1 MRETAKYDK
10 ILSGAEM
17 TESLCGFQRPCA
29 PSTGVP
35 SVRRPIARARPPD
48 RASSRP
54 GERRSSCWGSSDDA
68 RARELGATR
77 SGSIPTLPAS
87 DAVVQFSERPGER
100 SKGRGARIHSRLS
113 CPCALRKRCV
123 WGCRCVF
130 RWATCAATFA
140 STRARADLAAHRH
153 KIARV
158 RVLLHA
164 RAPRLCS
171 ACTRSCTD

>member
-54 GERRSSCWGSSDDA
+54 GERCWGSSDDA

-77 SGSIPTLPAS
+77 STRSGPIPTLPAS
-87 DAVVQFSERPGER
+87 DAVVQFSERRGER
-100 SKGRGARIHSRLS
+100 SENRGARLHIHGWLS
-113 CPCALRKRCV
+113 CPC
-123 WGCRCVF
+123 
-130 RWATCAATFA
+130 T
-140 STRARADLAAHRH
+140 
-153 KIARV
+153 
-158 RVLLHA
+158 
-164 RAPRLCS
+164 
-171 ACTRSCTD
+171 

>member
-10 ILSGAEM
+10 VLSGAEM

-68 RARELGATR
+68 RARELGATLAHSR
-77 SGSIPTLPAS
+77 YEPMALFTARQVGGVVCCCFLYSCLFLTVLFSTVLLFAGCLFAGRGLRASGSGP
-87 DAVVQFSERPGER
+87 
-100 SKGRGARIHSRLS
+100 
-113 CPCALRKRCV
+113 
-123 WGCRCVF
+123 WGCRAPSPIPTPPSLKLVF
-130 RWATCAATFA
+130 VFC
-140 STRARADLAAHRH
+140 DLE
-153 KIARV
+153 
-158 RVLLHA
+158 
-164 RAPRLCS
+164 
-171 ACTRSCTD
+171 